1 LGAELIKVGIT
12 GSGGFIGGNLAS
24 HLKAKGYSVRAF
36 TSNKNNHDLI
46 YLDWENEKQI
56 ESKFNDLDVL
66 IHCAWLGSD
75 RNSRL
80 NPEIQKKNISVT
92 NRIVK
97 IQKQA
102 RIPKIIGVGSQDEL
116 IDGQQPWSDHAKIAP
131 MNEYAKAKYQTL
143 NIFKENIDN
152 FTWARLFSVYGKND
166 KRDWIM
172 TSAVKALKNNSGITF
187 GECSKP
193 WSLTH
198 VNDIST
204 AFETILD
211 KNITGIV
218 NVSDI
223 NAPSLRNHLELLQR
237 LVKKKIFNFKPN
249 NINEREVSISSGI
262 LENAGWKVR
271 TNREEGFLELLK

>member
-1 LGAELIKVGIT
+1 LDFELNKVGIT

-24 HLKAKGYSVRAF
+24 YLTSKGFTVRAF
-36 TSNKNNHDLI
+36 TSNRNNHDLI
-46 YLDWENEKQI
+46 YLDWENEKHI
-56 ESKFNDLDVL
+56 ESEFNNLDVL

-80 NPEIQKKNISVT
+80 NSEIQKKNLLVT

-97 IQKQA
+97 IQKMTGIQ
-102 RIPKIIGVGSQDEL
+102 KIIGVGSQDEL
-116 IDGQQPWSDHAKIAP
+116 IDGEQPWSDSARILP
-131 MNEYAKAKYQTL
+131 MSEYAKAKYRTL
-143 NIFKENIDN
+143 NIFKENIRN

-172 TSAVKALKNNSGITF
+172 TSAVKALKNNSHVTF

-204 AFETILD
+204 AFETIID
-211 KNITGIV
+211 KNITGIL
-218 NVSDI
+218 NISNI
-223 NAPSLRNHLELLQR
+223 NAPSLRNHLELLQS
-237 LVKKKIFNFKPN
+237 LSKKKLFDFKSN
-249 NINEREVSISSGI
+249 NIKEREISATSGT
-262 LENAGWKVR
+262 LEKAGWKIR
-271 TNREEGFLELLK
+271 TSREEGFLELLK

>member
-1 LGAELIKVGIT
+1 LGVELIKVGIT

-24 HLKAKGYSVRAF
+24 HLISKGFSVQAF
-36 TSNKNNHDLI
+36 TSNKNNHSQI

-56 ESKFNDLDVL
+56 ESEFHDLDVL

-75 RNSRL
+75 RSSRL
-80 NPEIQKKNISVT
+80 NPEIQQKNLSVT

-97 IQKQA
+97 IQKKVG
-102 RIPKIIGVGSQDEL
+102 IPKIIGVGSQDEL
-116 IDGQQPWSDHAKIAP
+116 LDGEQPWSDHAKVSP
-131 MNEYAKAKYQTL
+131 LSEYAKVKHQTY

-166 KRDWIM
+166 KRDWIIPV
-172 TSAVKALKNNSGITF
+172 AVQALKNSSGVTF
-187 GECSKP
+187 GECSKN

-204 AFETILD
+204 AFETIIVE
-211 KNITGIV
+211 NITGIV
-218 NVSDI
+218 NVSDT
-223 NAPSLRNHLELLQR
+223 NAPSLRNHLELLQS
-237 LVKKKIFNFKPN
+237 LAKKEIFDFKAN

-271 TNREEGFLELLK
+271 ISREEGFLELLK

>member
-1 LGAELIKVGIT
+1 LDAELIKVGIT
-12 GSGGFIGGNLAS
+12 GAGGFIGGNLAS
-24 HLKAKGYSVRAF
+24 HLTSKGFSVRAF
-36 TSNKNNHDLI
+36 TSNRKNHDLI
-46 YLDWENEKQI
+46 YLDWENDKQI
-56 ESKFNDLDVL
+56 ESEFNDLDVL

-80 NPEIQKKNISVT
+80 NSETQKKNLSIT

-97 IQKQA
+97 IQK
-102 RIPKIIGVGSQDEL
+102 RIGIPKIIGVGSQDEL
-116 IDGQQPWSDHAKIAP
+116 INGEQPWTDHAKILP
-131 MNEYAKAKYQTL
+131 ISEYAKAKYQTL
-143 NIFKENIDN
+143 NIFKESIDS

-166 KRDWIM
+166 KRDWIIPI
-172 TSAVKALKNNSGITF
+172 AVKALKNNSSITF

-218 NVSDI
+218 NISDI
-223 NAPSLRNHLELLQR
+223 NAPSLRNHLDLLQR
-237 LVKKKIFNFKPN
+237 LARKEIFEFKPN
-249 NINEREVSISSGI
+249 NINERELSISSGI

-271 TNREEGFLELLK
+271 ISREEGFLELLE